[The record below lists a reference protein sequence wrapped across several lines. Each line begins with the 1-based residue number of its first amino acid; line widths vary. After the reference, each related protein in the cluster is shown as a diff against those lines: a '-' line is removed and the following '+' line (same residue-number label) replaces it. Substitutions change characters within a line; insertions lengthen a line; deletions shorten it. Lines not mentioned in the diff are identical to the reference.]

1 MISSFQDN
9 VTRVLEQETP
19 RMPTLKES
27 NNLSLFLSI
36 WKTLKP
42 CIGNCRIIAQSPR
55 HSVLEKVVFRSSRPF
70 FLICLFSQSLV
81 VELITELL
89 PSGCFVWLA
98 FFRHFSFLN
107 SVLVM
112 QRLVAATMARRR
124 WPVRSFA
131 ATLTGLQFLFQ
142 SPAVKIR
149 QNQGGLILIFLL
161 RWSSLVWSQQCNVK
175 VTPFE
180 LTKLNVMF

>member
-1 MISSFQDN
+1 MISSFQDIVYTCVGARN
-9 VTRVLEQETP
+9 ATRANIK
-19 RMPTLKES
+19 RMLES

-55 HSVLEKVVFRSSRPF
+55 HSALEKVVFRSSRPF

-131 ATLTGLQFLFQ
+131 ATLTGLQFQ
-142 SPAVKIR
+142 SAAVKIR
-149 QNQGGLILIFLL
+149 QNQGGLILMFLL
-161 RWSSLVWSQQCNVK
+161 SSLVWSQQCNVK

>member
-1 MISSFQDN
+1 MVLKEEWPFAQSFVLEFNQEQLFRQNMMTSSFQDI
-9 VTRVLEQETP
+9 VYTRVGARNATRANIK
-19 RMPTLKES
+19 RMLES

-81 VELITELL
+81 VELIAELL
-89 PSGCFVWLA
+89 PGGCFVWLA
-98 FFRHFSFLN
+98 FFGHFSFLN

-112 QRLVAATMARRR
+112 QRRGW
-124 WPVRSFA
+124 WPRPWQ
-131 ATLTGLQFLFQ
+131 GEDGQ
-142 SPAVKIR
+142 SEALP
-149 QNQGGLILIFLL
+149 
-161 RWSSLVWSQQCNVK
+161 
-175 VTPFE
+175 PP
-180 LTKLNVMF
+180 